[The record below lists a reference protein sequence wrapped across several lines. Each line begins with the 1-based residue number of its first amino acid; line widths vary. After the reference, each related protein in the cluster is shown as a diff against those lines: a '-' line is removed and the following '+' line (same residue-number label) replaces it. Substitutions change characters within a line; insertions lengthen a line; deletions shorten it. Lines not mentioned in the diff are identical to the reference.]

1 MKRLQL
7 LPLLT
12 VLFCTPS
19 QAALWFTDQPP
30 DKAMLSELQNAHGG
44 LVRME
49 NNVFHKQL
57 WLKKGDSL
65 GKAAYTDPM
74 NKTQVMDTEQAFSEP
89 TKKNNSIQF
98 AMPKEGFYNAYY
110 TERSVGDN
118 TLNINTA
125 KAEALKHNCRE
136 GHNYDRKL
144 VNPNQWAEAPLEIVR
159 LRQADEDFHTRIQ
172 SGTLLKFKI
181 LHNNQ
186 PVKDA
191 SVRLETQKGWIKTT
205 QSDAD
210 GIATFQVIQD
220 SFPEPEADA
229 KKDSKSEGK
238 PETKPEQ
245 TTLADKKAEHGDKE
259 HKSSEH
265 GGGKGKRGGG
275 GGEHGTHEMS
285 NFLVTAEYTAPE
297 TGTLDGKP
305 YQQVTYTTAMTGS
318 YTFNTAVSQSK
329 QWALLYASGGFLTL
343 GVGATLYR
351 RRIKP
356 FKEVSFDER

>member
-12 VLFCTPS
+12 VLFTPPS

-30 DKAMLSELQNAHGG
+30 DKAMLSELQQAHGG

-65 GKAAYTDPM
+65 GKAAYTDPV
-74 NKTQVMDTEQAFSEP
+74 NKTQVMDTEQAFLEP

-110 TERSVGDN
+110 TERGVTDN
-118 TLNINTA
+118 TLTVNTA

-220 SFPEPEADA
+220 SFPDPDADS
-229 KKDSKSEGK
+229 KKDGKPEGK
-238 PETKPEQ
+238 PEQ
-245 TTLADKKAEHGDKE
+245 TAQADKKAEHGDKE
-259 HKSSEH
+259 HKSGEH

-275 GGEHGTHEMS
+275 GDHGGGREMS

-297 TGTLDGKP
+297 TGTLDGKS
-305 YQQVTYTTAMTGS
+305 YQQVTYSTAMTGS
-318 YTFNTAVSQSK
+318 YTFNTSVSQSK
-329 QWALLYASGGFLTL
+329 QLALLYASGGFLTL
-343 GVGATLYR
+343 GVGATMYRR

-356 FKEVSFDER
+356 FKETSFDER